1 MRREAAKKHLSEDK
15 KKMILYIGASIYH
28 ILCFSLHKLIYHP
41 QEEAVLV
48 ICDNIFSKSGME
60 ELKAD
65 IDKAEIF
72 SRTLILHYIEGAYN
86 NPYVLKETSG
96 AEQIDHYIA
105 WNEQWIEQW
114 MEQNQLDISNVAE
127 FNTAIDHRH
136 FGLYLLSKKISYQ
149 YFEDGNGLLS
159 REQVQMEFHK
169 KSQYASFAVTKRL
182 HALGNSSYVTK
193 RYANASAQVPG
204 FYDEKMEDFNV
215 IMLFAGLKEEEQKRI
230 LRMFHAKKIV
240 LPQTKK
246 APVLYLTRYVR
257 YLQKPTIRNHH
268 YLSAMILDLFAQN
281 HLVVIKPHPRDFSGR
296 YGELFPDAV
305 VLDKHFPSELLPF
318 LYHEKFRKI
327 ITIGSTAIDALEENT
342 EEIIKLE
349 EGFENKMDSAFGY
362 VAAIQAAKMLF
373 PELKREEIAEAGC
386 LKELLDPL
394 CRDILGFT
402 VRKAEKDR
410 CYKVIL
416 ADEVREKIPD
426 ADLVLYLNTDQ
437 DFKFADMDPGVFQRL
452 DFLGISVK
460 TTSKKSLGKDSE
472 CVILADVKNPK
483 IREAM
488 ENFCFRREFPRTKLW
503 MSVGNET
510 REEKEYGKVMAEIL
524 WMSHKTGK
532 ENGML
537 LLPKRRRKVSMED
550 VAAVRQLCSV
560 LKKKEEEND
569 ENHRICTNEIE

>member
-1 MRREAAKKHLSEDK
+1 MWREAAKKHLSEDK

-41 QEEAVLV
+41 REEAVLV

-60 ELKAD
+60 ELKTD

-96 AEQIDHYIA
+96 AEQIDHYIT

-114 MEQNQLDISNVAE
+114 MEENQLDISKAVE

-136 FGLYLLSKKISYQ
+136 FGLYLLSKKIPYQ

-318 LYHEKFRKI
+318 LYDGKFRKI

-349 EGFENKMDSAFGY
+349 EEFEKKMDSAFAY

-373 PELKREEIAEAGC
+373 PELKKEETAEAGC

-402 VRKAEKDR
+402 VDKAGKDR
-410 CYKVIL
+410 CCKVIF
-416 ADEVREKIPD
+416 ADKILEKTPD
-426 ADLVLYLNTDQ
+426 ADLILYLNTDQ

-452 DFLGISVK
+452 AFLGVSVK

-472 CVILADVKNPK
+472 CVILADVRNPQ
-483 IREAM
+483 IREAA

-503 MSVGNET
+503 MTVGNET
-510 REEKEYGKVMAEIL
+510 RAEKEYGKVMAEIL

-550 VAAVRQLCSV
+550 VAAVRELCSV
-560 LKKKEEEND
+560 LKKEEEND

>member
-402 VRKAEKDR
+402 VCKAEKDR

-452 DFLGISVK
+452 AFLGISVK

>member
-159 REQVQMEFHK
+159 RKQVQMEFHK

-402 VRKAEKDR
+402 VCKAEKDR

-426 ADLVLYLNTDQ
+426 ADLILYLNTDQ
-437 DFKFADMDPGVFQRL
+437 DFKFADMDLGVFQRL
-452 DFLGISVK
+452 AFLGISVK

>member
-1 MRREAAKKHLSEDK
+1 
-15 KKMILYIGASIYH
+15 MILYIGASIYH

-215 IMLFAGLKEEEQKRI
+215 IRLFAGLKEEEQKRI
-230 LRMFHAKKIV
+230 LRMFHAKEIV
-240 LPQTKK
+240 LPQTKE

-257 YLQKPTIRNHH
+257 YFQKPTIRNHH

-342 EEIIKLE
+342 EEIIKLD

-362 VAAIQAAKMLF
+362 AAAIQAAKMLF

-402 VRKAEKDR
+402 VCKAEKDR

-416 ADEVREKIPD
+416 ADEVLEKMPD
-426 ADLVLYLNTDQ
+426 ADLILYLNTDQ

-452 DFLGISVK
+452 AFLGVSVK

-483 IREAM
+483 IREDM

>member
-159 REQVQMEFHK
+159 RKQVQMEFHK

-402 VRKAEKDR
+402 VCKAEKDR

-452 DFLGISVK
+452 AFLGISVK

>member
-402 VRKAEKDR
+402 VCKAEKDR

-426 ADLVLYLNTDQ
+426 ADLILYLNTDQ

-452 DFLGISVK
+452 AFLGISVK

>member
-394 CRDILGFT
+394 CRDILDFT
-402 VRKAEKDR
+402 VCKAEKDR

-426 ADLVLYLNTDQ
+426 ADLILYLNTDQ
-437 DFKFADMDPGVFQRL
+437 DFKFADMDLGVFQRL
-452 DFLGISVK
+452 AFLGISVK